1 MGFYEELSKYYDI
14 VFPFDEN
21 KLNFMKKRVKG
32 RKILDVA
39 AGTGNY
45 SVALAKLGYSVTAID
60 LDQEMIEKIHRK
72 SRDEGVKVEAHQLD
86 MRDIDRLNENEFN
99 LIFCIGNSLAHLN
112 GTAEIKDVIKK
123 MYNLLTDG
131 GSIIIQTVNYDRVLK
146 YDVKELPLIDR
157 KKSGVKFIR
166 NYELE
171 NGKILFK
178 TKLIINNDKIYENC
192 IKLYPLTSR
201 ELTYILNDCGFKKVD
216 IYGDFNEGEFSINSF
231 PMIAVAYK

>member
-1 MGFYEELSKYYDI
+1 
-14 VFPFDEN
+14 
-21 KLNFMKKRVKG
+21 
-32 RKILDVA
+32 
-39 AGTGNY
+39 
-45 SVALAKLGYSVTAID
+45 
-60 LDQEMIEKIHRK
+60 
-72 SRDEGVKVEAHQLD
+72 